1 MSGQAQFAKMY
12 FNASILNLGMKH
24 KSYIQQELKNKW
36 MKFPLAYMNMGYA
49 SSEMWYNYH
58 PI

>member
-12 FNASILNLGMKH
+12 VNVSILNLGKNH

-36 MKFPLAYMNMGYA
+36 MEFPLASMNMDYA
-49 SSEMWYNYH
+49 SSETRE
-58 PI
+58 